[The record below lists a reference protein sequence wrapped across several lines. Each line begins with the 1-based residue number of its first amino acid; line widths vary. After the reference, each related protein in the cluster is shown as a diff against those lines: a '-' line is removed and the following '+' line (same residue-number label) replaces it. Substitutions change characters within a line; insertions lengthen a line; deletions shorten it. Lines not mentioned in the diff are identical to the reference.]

1 MYSEGLSGGIMEQ
14 SGFSRAVGF
23 VLALLFAAVMGA
35 CLIAVLVTEYT
46 EPGRIMSDQAR
57 NTLKICGIA
66 GAGAGLI
73 AWWLQGF
80 AAHRGFLVRAI
91 YGFVIF
97 MVVFCALGGLLEVIS
112 TYASNTGQH
121 DFSPSGLYWASVGS
135 FYTFTIFIVGS
146 FNIGLFGVLLAPA
159 LILALVGPREIP

>member
-1 MYSEGLSGGIMEQ
+1 MEQ
-14 SGFSRAVGF
+14 SGFGRVVGF
-23 VLALLFAAVMGA
+23 TLALLFAAVMGL
-35 CLIAVLVTEYT
+35 CLIAVLVTDYS
-46 EPGRIMSDQAR
+46 EPGRVMSEQAR
-57 NTLKICGIA
+57 STLRTCGIA
-66 GAGAGLI
+66 GAIAGLV

-97 MVVFCALGGLLEVIS
+97 LLVFCAVGGLLEVINAYTS
-112 TYASNTGQH
+112 STGQH

-146 FNIGLFGVLLAPA
+146 FNIGLLGVLLAPA
-159 LILALVGPREIP
+159 LVLALVGPREIP